1 MVKVMSPPAMLAAA
15 GLLILVNASSL
26 AQPAMSASPMPAQS
40 SDKPAS
46 AEGTKQGA
54 NMMQQGGMECPMMKQ
69 GAQMAEHMQQMQ
81 TQMAH
86 MMTMMQKMQEGM
98 GTANKP

>member
-1 MVKVMSPPAMLAAA
+1 MKVIRHPAVLAAA
-15 GLLILVNASSL
+15 GLLMLGGASSL
-26 AQPAMSASPMPAQS
+26 AQPATPASPMPAQS

-46 AEGTKQGA
+46 AEGAKQGA

-69 GAQMAEHMQQMQ
+69 GAQMAEHMQRMQ
-81 TQMAH
+81 TQMGQ
-86 MMTMMQKMQEGM
+86 MMTMMQKMQERM